1 MNTTRLKQARRLFNN
16 DMAPPST
23 VRHNIRQ
30 WARSLRALGDKWL
43 YANPRRLQRNAQETG
58 APQPQRL
65 NLPPMTCPRSNRSDC
80 ALFGAGTNRPP
91 RAVHATQQGEQEN
104 SNG

>member
-43 YANPRRLQRNAQETG
+43 YANPRRLQRNA
-58 APQPQRL
+58 
-65 NLPPMTCPRSNRSDC
+65 
-80 ALFGAGTNRPP
+80 
-91 RAVHATQQGEQEN
+91 
-104 SNG
+104 